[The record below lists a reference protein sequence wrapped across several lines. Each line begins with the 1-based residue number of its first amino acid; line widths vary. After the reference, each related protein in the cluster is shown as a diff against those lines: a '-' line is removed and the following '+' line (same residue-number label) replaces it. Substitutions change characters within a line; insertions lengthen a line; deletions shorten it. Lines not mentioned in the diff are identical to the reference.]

1 MMKDIVDL
9 DNPVELARLIDD
21 EIRAREIQ
29 NVPTIRAIRRK
40 YSRLLEKA
48 DPKLILALAKEIFK
62 KSKHRWVAFELIR
75 NHQAALQCI
84 GEAELYDFSG
94 DLNSWGA
101 VDAFAGL
108 LAGPAWL
115 QGQIPDALIHRWAQS
130 EDRWWRRTALVCTVV
145 LNRQTL
151 GGTGD
156 IPRTLDV
163 CRILVDDKDDMVV
176 KAMSWAL
183 RVLISHDEEA
193 VRNFLKK
200 YEKRLAARVKRE
212 VNNKMTTGLKNP
224 KQKS

>member
-9 DNPVELARLIDD
+9 DNPGKLARLIDD
-21 EIRAREIQ
+21 EIRAQEIQ

-48 DPKLILALAKEIFK
+48 DPKFILALAKEIFK
-62 KSKHRWVAFELIR
+62 KSQHRWVALELIHG
-75 NHQAALQCI
+75 HQAALQCI

-94 DLNSWGA
+94 GLNSWGA

-115 QGQIPDALIHRWAQS
+115 QGQVSDPLIHRWAQS

-145 LNRQTL
+145 LNRRSL

-156 IPRTLDV
+156 VPRTLDV

-183 RVLISHDEEA
+183 RVLIPHDEEA

-200 YEKRLAARVKRE
+200 YDKKLAARVKRE
-212 VNNKMTTGLKNP
+212 VNNKLTTGLKNP